1 MTLKTY
7 QEIFLKFY
15 YISQTSKKQVYPL
28 DKWVN
33 LLFIIFIFCY
43 FMKRSMASASSFT
56 DSISP
61 HSTAST
67 RQCSI
72 CSLRITFPV
81 LLIADF
87 TADSCISTSLQS
99 LPSSTM
105 RRIDSRCPIA
115 LERRFSTAFVFV

>member
-43 FMKRSMASASSFT
+43 FMK
-56 DSISP
+56 
-61 HSTAST
+61 
-67 RQCSI
+67 
-72 CSLRITFPV
+72 
-81 LLIADF
+81 
-87 TADSCISTSLQS
+87 
-99 LPSSTM
+99 
-105 RRIDSRCPIA
+105 
-115 LERRFSTAFVFV
+115 